1 MTWRSRQDDP
11 VVDEANDCKT
21 ENAGAGGVELAR
33 EVRGAEVAREVRE
46 ADEIADKSAGGGEV
60 WSLESLCELEK
71 RTKLLIKS
79 LERLRLSLVD
89 RP

>member
-1 MTWRSRQDDP
+1 MWTKP
-11 VVDEANDCKT
+11 TTAKT

-33 EVRGAEVAREVRE
+33 EVRGAEVAQEVRE

-71 RTKLLIKS
+71 RTKLLINPPEELKS
-79 LERLRLSLVD
+79 GRSRVCVSS
-89 RP
+89 RSGRNC